1 MAFMINRTEHI
12 IQFAETVDSF
22 TATQYAQTLEPDVS
36 LHSIVNILNRMVRQG
51 KLQRLQKEFIH
62 WQSRMFGV

>member
-1 MAFMINRTEHI
+1 MINRTEHI

-22 TATQYAQTLEPDVS
+22 TAPQYAQTLEPDVS

-51 KLQRLQKEFIH
+51 KLQR
-62 WQSRMFGV
+62 